1 MERQLQ
7 RMNWLQIRELVPDR
21 IDTAILPVGTVEG
34 HGPSCVGT
42 DNIIPENLADDVADS
57 LDAIVAPTIPFGVT
71 KSLYRYPGG
80 ITIEPDVFGEY
91 VRQTLNSLH
100 DSGFANIFVFNG
112 HGGNNSALKEV
123 AYRFHRECDSRIC
136 VVHWW
141 ELCSDMTVE
150 HYGHTG
156 GHGGTD
162 ETAMVH
168 AIDEDL
174 VDQSVYDKDLAY
186 WYRRGANV
194 YPVPGSILLYKEG
207 EGYPEFDLEKD
218 KEYYRKVARE
228 VAEFCR
234 MVRDRWRRYEL

>member
-1 MERQLQ
+1 
-7 RMNWLQIRELVPDR
+7 
-21 IDTAILPVGTVEG
+21 
-34 HGPSCVGT
+34 
-42 DNIIPENLADDVADS
+42 
-57 LDAIVAPTIPFGVT
+57 
-71 KSLYRYPGG
+71 
-80 ITIEPDVFGEY
+80 
-91 VRQTLNSLH
+91 
-100 DSGFANIFVFNG
+100 
-112 HGGNNSALKEV
+112 
-123 AYRFHRECDSRIC
+123 
-136 VVHWW
+136 
-141 ELCSDMTVE
+141 
-150 HYGHTG
+150 
-156 GHGGTD
+156 
-162 ETAMVH
+162 MVH